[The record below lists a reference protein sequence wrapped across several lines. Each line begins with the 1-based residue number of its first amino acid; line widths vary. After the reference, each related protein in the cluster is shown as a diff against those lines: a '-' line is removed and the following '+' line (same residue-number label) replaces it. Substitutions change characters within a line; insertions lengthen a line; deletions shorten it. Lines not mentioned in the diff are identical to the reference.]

1 MPSPCFGPVFLA
13 DSSSLPSSTWGTFT
27 RPTTKS
33 SAWRA
38 PLPKRRMPSTPD
50 SSSSGPE
57 WRAGQRQ
64 PDRAVDLFEAAI
76 ATFGPDDPFLDRALL
91 HHAYGRLLSAQGSR
105 RAAVDHLRAARDL
118 LVSVGAEPFVAR
130 VDADLAATGLH
141 GGTRS
146 STRSTLDLTDR
157 ERNVAFLVAQGL
169 TNPEVAAQLYVSR
182 KAVEYHL
189 SNIYAKLGVRGR
201 RDLRTRCSFQPERTW
216 TGGHRDIDGAGNEHL
231 GRTALRQ
238 WSKRRRPWHP
248 LAPSLIRQ
256 ISGLIRIHRG
266 SLRSQ
271 PLRSTQIAVQPVE
284 DPRVP

>member
-1 MPSPCFGPVFLA
+1 MISALQDLPDAVPMLSGLYFWPLLIAALIDVGHIHEADDQIERLA
-13 DSSSLPSSTWGTFT
+13 RAAAERRISLDA
-27 RPTTKS
+27 RLLKL
-33 SAWRA
+33 RA
-38 PLPKRRMPSTPD
+38 RMAS
-50 SSSSGPE
+50 
-57 WRAGQRQ
+57 RAGQ

-91 HHAYGRLLSAQGSR
+91 HHAYGQLLSAQGSR

-118 LVSVGAEPFVAR
+118 LDSVGAEPFVAR

-201 RDLRTRCSFQPERTW
+201 RDLR
-216 TGGHRDIDGAGNEHL
+216 
-231 GRTALRQ
+231 ALQ
-238 WSKRRRPWHP
+238 LS
-248 LAPSLIRQ
+248 A
-256 ISGLIRIHRG
+256 
-266 SLRSQ
+266 
-271 PLRSTQIAVQPVE
+271 
-284 DPRVP
+284 